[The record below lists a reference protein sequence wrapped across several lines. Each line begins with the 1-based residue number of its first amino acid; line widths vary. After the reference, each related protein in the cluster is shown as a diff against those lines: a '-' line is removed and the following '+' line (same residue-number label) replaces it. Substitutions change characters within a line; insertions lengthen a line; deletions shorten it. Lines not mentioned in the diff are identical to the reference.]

1 VVASPLPLFCL
12 NTVLVPGLVL
22 PLHVFE
28 PRYRQLVEDLLAI
41 PDEDAREFG
50 VIGVREGRDVARHGL
65 DALYPVG
72 TATVL
77 RQAERLDDGRFD
89 IVTTGTRRF
98 RVRGIDTSRP
108 LVMGDVEFLDDDI
121 DPADAF
127 IAQRVARDFR
137 TYRAVLSGQVID
149 VTDRDDPGDEPGAG
163 AGFIDSE
170 DDDLPDDPIVLSYLV
185 TAAMVLPAA
194 ERQELLAA
202 PTTGERLLLARSLLH
217 RETGL
222 IAVLSALPALEL
234 VNPDPSPN

>member
-1 VVASPLPLFCL
+1 
-12 NTVLVPGLVL
+12 
-22 PLHVFE
+22 
-28 PRYRQLVEDLLAI
+28 
-41 PDEDAREFG
+41 
-50 VIGVREGRDVARHGL
+50 
-65 DALYPVG
+65 
-72 TATVL
+72 
-77 RQAERLDDGRFD
+77 
-89 IVTTGTRRF
+89 
-98 RVRGIDTSRP
+98 
-108 LVMGDVEFLDDDI
+108 VEFLDDDI